1 MSVEKLK
8 NVLSNELDDLKEK
21 GTLKGKETIVSG
33 VKRGSSEKGTRYFLL
48 DYPGKEFIR
57 LNSNSYLGMSIRE
70 EVIKAEEEAA
80 EVYGAGPGAVRF
92 ISGTF
97 KGHIELENRL
107 AAFHGR
113 ESAMLFSSAYTSV
126 MGTLVPLITDE
137 TVIISDE
144 LNHNCIINA
153 IRLSRPKNKSIY
165 KHLNMEGL
173 EEEIKKTIGT
183 CKRLIIVTDGI
194 FSMRGDNAPL
204 NVIMDIAKKY
214 DSSFEENIIVVVDDS
229 HGVGA
234 FGKTGRGTEEYTGA
248 KVDLLIAT
256 LGKGLGVNG
265 GYVVGDSVITQY
277 LREKAPFYIYSNP
290 ITPPEAA
297 AALKALEILDSPVGI
312 KLLEHLRNV
321 TNRLTDGLVNL
332 GYETIMSE
340 HPVVPLMVR
349 DTKKTADL
357 VAYLKENGVLA
368 TGLNYPVVP
377 KGDEEIRFQVCA
389 DHTENDI
396 DYVLGVLKEYKQSR
410 G

>member
-8 NVLSNELDDLKEK
+8 KVLSNELGDLKEK
-21 GTLKGKETIVSG
+21 GTLKGKETVVSG
-33 VKRGSSEKGTRYFLL
+33 VKTGDSEKGTRYFLL

-97 KGHIELENRL
+97 KGHIDLENRL
-107 AAFHGR
+107 AEFHGR
-113 ESAMLFSSAYTSV
+113 ESAMLFSSAYTTV
-126 MGTLVPLITDE
+126 MGTLAPLITDE
-137 TVIISDE
+137 TTVISDE

-173 EEEIKKTIGT
+173 KEEIKKTIGT

-204 NVIMDIAKKY
+204 NVIMDLAKKY

-229 HGVGA
+229 HGIGA

-265 GYVVGDSVITQY
+265 GYVVGDLVITQY
-277 LREKAPFYIYSNP
+277 LREKSPFYIYSNP
-290 ITPPEAA
+290 ITPSEAVA
-297 AALKALEILDSPVGI
+297 AFKALEILDSPVGI
-312 KLLEHLRNV
+312 KLLEHLRNM
-321 TNRLTDGLVNL
+321 TNRLKNGLVNL

-340 HPVVPLMVR
+340 HPVVPLLVR

-357 VAYLKENGVLA
+357 VAYLKERGVLA
-368 TGLNYPVVP
+368 TGLSYPVVP

-389 DHTENDI
+389 DLTENDI
-396 DYVLGVLKEYKQSR
+396 DYVLEVLKEYKQSR

>member
-8 NVLSNELDDLKEK
+8 KVLSNELGDLKEK
-21 GTLKGKETIVSG
+21 GTLKGKETVVSG
-33 VKRGSSEKGTRYFLL
+33 VKTGDSEKGTRYFLL

-80 EVYGAGPGAVRF
+80 RVYGAGPGAVRF

-97 KGHIELENRL
+97 KGHIDLENRL
-107 AAFHGR
+107 AEFHGR
-113 ESAMLFSSAYTSV
+113 ESAMLFSSAYTTV
-126 MGTLVPLITDE
+126 MGTLAPLITDE
-137 TVIISDE
+137 TTVISDE

-153 IRLSRPKNKSIY
+153 IKLSRPKNKSIY

-204 NVIMDIAKKY
+204 NVIMDLAKKY

-229 HGVGA
+229 HGIGA

-277 LREKAPFYIYSNP
+277 LREKSPFYIYSNP
-290 ITPPEAA
+290 ITPSEAA
-297 AALKALEILDSPVGI
+297 AAFKALEILDSPVGI
-312 KLLEHLRNV
+312 KLLEHLRNM
-321 TNRLTDGLVNL
+321 TNRLKNGLVNL

-340 HPVVPLMVR
+340 HPVVPLLVR

-357 VAYLKENGVLA
+357 VAYLKERGVLA
-368 TGLNYPVVP
+368 TGLSYPVVP

-389 DHTENDI
+389 DLTENDI
-396 DYVLGVLKEYKQSR
+396 DYVLEVLKEYKQSR

>member
-8 NVLSNELDDLKEK
+8 KVLSNELDDLKEK
-21 GTLKGKETIVSG
+21 GTLKGKETVVSG
-33 VKRGSSEKGTRYFLL
+33 VKRGDSEKGTRYFLL
-48 DYPGKEFIR
+48 DHPGKEFIR

-80 EVYGAGPGAVRF
+80 KAYGAGPGAVRF

-97 KGHIELENRL
+97 KGHVDLENRL
-107 AAFHGR
+107 ASFHGR
-113 ESAMLFSSAYTSV
+113 ESAMLFSSAYTTV
-126 MGTLVPLITDE
+126 MGTLAPLITDE
-137 TVIISDE
+137 TTVISDE

-165 KHLNMEGL
+165 KHLNMEAL
-173 EEEIKKTIGT
+173 EEEIKKAIGT

-204 NVIMDIAKKY
+204 NVIMDIARKY

-297 AALKALEILDSPVGI
+297 AALKALEILDNPTGI
-312 KLLEHLRNV
+312 KLLEHLRNM
-321 TNRLTDGLVNL
+321 TNRLKNGLVNL

-357 VAYLKENGVLA
+357 VAYLKDNGVLA
-368 TGLNYPVVP
+368 TGLNFPVVP